1 MSYKSFKNVG
11 KMVYDITRFLKY
23 QNSNGR
29 WYPVT
34 FNNMEILIK
43 GIETIHEAFLGA

>member
-11 KMVYDITRFLKY
+11 SVYDITRFLKY
-23 QNSNGR
+23 QTSNGR
-29 WYPVT
+29 GYPVT

-43 GIETIHEAFLGA
+43 GSETTHEAFSGA